1 MLKRRFAH
9 IAALSVV
16 GAFGASAAMADPPHC
31 PPGHAKKGQC
41 YAGND
46 YRANDRA
53 YEQGYRDGQRD
64 AEWRLGYRL
73 PDHVRYDVI
82 RDYDR
87 YGFYEPPRGHYYAR
101 VDDDYLLVEAAT
113 QLVIDVLR
121 RQ

>member
-9 IAALSVV
+9 IAALSAAGVL
-16 GAFGASAAMADPPHC
+16 GASAAMADPPHC
-31 PPGHAKKGQC
+31 PPGHAKKGWC

-53 YEQGYRDGQRD
+53 YEQGYRDGHRD

-87 YGFYEPPRGHYYAR
+87 YGLYEPPRGYYYAR
-101 VDDDYLLVEAAT
+101 VDNDYLLIEAAT
-113 QLVIDVLR
+113 QLVIEALR
-121 RQ
+121 R